1 MSLTSDL
8 AKRRID
14 AVPRGV
20 ATATPYFISRAKN
33 AEVWDA
39 DGRRLIDFAAG
50 IAVLN
55 TGHCHPRI
63 VAAVQHQM
71 EAYSHAAF
79 QVMGYQPYLE
89 LAEKLNAIAPVA
101 QPAKTILFSTGAE
114 AAENAIKIARA
125 ATGRSAVIAFSGA
138 FHGRTLLTLSLTGKT
153 LPYKD
158 SFGPMVPEV
167 FRIPFPIEHVGISVG
182 DSLRALHALFK
193 TDIAANRV
201 AAIIIEPVQG
211 EGGFH
216 PAPAEL
222 LVKLRE
228 LCDAQGI
235 LLVAD
240 EIQAG
245 FGRTGKM
252 FAIEHARVQ
261 ADIVIMAKS
270 LAGGMP
276 LSAVTGQAAI
286 MDAPVPGGLGGTYSG
301 SPPACAAALAV
312 LDIMRDEKLLER
324 AVTLGQHTLQRLTAM
339 SKRSDLLPIGHLR
352 GRGSMLGFDLLKSAN
367 SDEVAIG
374 KATEIT
380 KRAHALGLILLSCG
394 TQSESIRLLYPLTIQ
409 MDVLDEGLS
418 LLESALQADSS

>member
-1 MSLTSDL
+1 
-8 AKRRID
+8 
-14 AVPRGV
+14 
-20 ATATPYFISRAKN
+20 
-33 AEVWDA
+33 
-39 DGRRLIDFAAG
+39 
-50 IAVLN
+50 
-55 TGHCHPRI
+55 
-63 VAAVQHQM
+63 
-71 EAYSHAAF
+71 
-79 QVMGYQPYLE
+79 
-89 LAEKLNAIAPVA
+89 
-101 QPAKTILFSTGAE
+101 
-114 AAENAIKIARA
+114 
-125 ATGRSAVIAFSGA
+125 VIAFSGA

-167 FRIPFPIEHVGISVG
+167 FRIPFPIEHFGISVG
-182 DSLRALHALFK
+182 DSLRALHSLFK

-228 LCDAQGI
+228 LCDTHDI
-235 LLVAD
+235 VLVAD

-252 FAIEHARVQ
+252 FAIEHAGVQ
-261 ADIVIMAKS
+261 PDIVIMAKS
-270 LAGGMP
+270 LGGGMP
-276 LSAVTGQAAI
+276 LSAVTGRAAI

-312 LDIMRDEKLLER
+312 LDIMREEKLLER

-352 GRGSMLGFDLLKSAN
+352 GRASMLGFDLLQSAS

-409 MDVLDEGLS
+409 MEVLDEGLS
-418 LLESALQADSS
+418 LLESALKVD